1 MWLQLEGSPL
11 CLFPDKGHFRN
22 KIRGNRLNRTY
33 KVCLRQLLQ
42 GGAHAPLDLVVDLTS
57 SSPSP
62 PTQLQLQPASQ
73 PQPVSIPS
81 SSQTQPGTCHFC
93 CLVTVLE
100 TVTCCNVAVS
110 CRGCLQT
117 IIDSRD
123 VCPFCNH
130 SNLSNHVSM
139 DMEIYYCNYIWTYF
153 LGNIQY
159 LVKRQII
166 CHTYG
171 I

>member
-1 MWLQLEGSPL
+1 MWLQLESSPL

-33 KVCLRQLLQ
+33 KVCLRQLQ

-57 SSPSP
+57 SPPSA
-62 PTQLQLQPASQ
+62 PTQLQPASQ
-73 PQPVSIPS
+73 PQPVSSSQTQPVSIPS

-100 TVTCCNVAVS
+100 IVTCCNVAVS

-117 IIDSRD
+117 IIDNRD

-139 DMEIYYCNYIWTYF
+139 DMEIYYYNYLLDIF
-153 LGNIQY
+153 F
-159 LVKRQII
+159 
-166 CHTYG
+166 
-171 I
+171 